1 LFAWKKFFDALSVI
15 RTIWFFISALVL
27 LAGGGWSL
35 FTSHPLISGVLIV
48 AGLAVLAVAVFYV
61 NRHAD
66 LKILSVEPEVTND
79 PKITYKSKLRVV
91 IKNSTKRQLRL
102 GYVRWGYG
110 VNAVPD
116 DPSWYLF
123 QSQDPAGFWESAN
136 WGPERKSITVDP
148 DRVFRVSVALPPGT
162 TDAQIRSAHAK
173 HSLGVL
179 RLVPNGSDQP
189 SLKDIR
195 L

>member
-1 LFAWKKFFDALSVI
+1 LLAWKKFFDALSVI
-15 RTIWFFISALVL
+15 SVVLVV
-27 LAGGGWSL
+27 
-35 FTSHPLISGVLIV
+35 I
-48 AGLAVLAVAVFYV
+48 GLAVTALAVFYV

-66 LKILSVEPEVTND
+66 LEILSVDPEVTND
-79 PKITYKSKLRVV
+79 PSITYKSKLRVV
-91 IKNSTKRQLRL
+91 IRNNTKTQLLRL

-110 VNAVPD
+110 ANAVPD

-136 WGPERKSITVDP
+136 WGPERKSITVDSGK
-148 DRVFRVSVALPPGT
+148 VFRVSVALPPGT
-162 TDAQIRSAHAK
+162 TDSQIRSAHAR
-173 HSLGVL
+173 HVLGVL